1 MLSLKK
7 ILSSLIILIVI
18 SIVLMPKVNVSA
30 QLDPLAFCEQ
40 DEFKTS
46 DVCTQRT
53 DEKSSSSID
62 SGKDGIFLRI
72 VNLIIYLTASLSI
85 LMVVIGAFKYVISG
99 GEGSQT
105 KSAKDT
111 ILYALVGLFV
121 AISSF
126 AIVRF
131 AISRI

>member
-1 MLSLKK
+1 MFNLKNFLLSLVLL
-7 ILSSLIILIVI
+7 LSFLVILIIKG
-18 SIVLMPKVNVSA
+18 S
-30 QLDPLAFCEQ
+30 D
-40 DEFKTS
+40 S
-46 DVCTQRT
+46 DVCTQRAS
-53 DEKSSSSID
+53 EQLSSKID

>member
-1 MLSLKK
+1 
-7 ILSSLIILIVI
+7 
-18 SIVLMPKVNVSA
+18 MPKVNVSA